1 MIYLFEDFDTSSHD
15 LYQSLKAAGYV
26 FTAIAFNDDGFLPE
40 DVLSPYNI
48 YTRDTTKQRLPLY
61 FNRVALPPFYEVRG
75 TASSGEIY
83 DGAILRGRI
92 FYASP
97 KRKRYIK
104 IIDHLSPNGQVIAS
118 DHYDAYGHR
127 FAQTSF
133 DAHNHRTVKTY
144 YDVHGAEVIVENFM
158 TGDIILNKQGKM
170 YIYKNKIDFVKA
182 MIHDLG
188 LDHERIVYNS
198 LSLPFFLSES
208 MPTLDTKPDLL
219 FWQEEIKE
227 TVPGNM
233 QAIIQGRSNRTA
245 HIIVQR
251 RDAYQKLLAMGV
263 SSELIDPLGFIYHFS
278 ETSPDYHKALI
289 MTNSD
294 QLESIETIIKG
305 CPHIQFY
312 IGAITE
318 MSSKLLSLGA
328 YDHVHLYPNIKEHN
342 VKKLFETCGL
352 YLDINYAN
360 EILNSLREAFIHHQ
374 VIYGFEETLHDH
386 TYIEK
391 SHIYKKDQVD
401 ELVHL
406 LNQMDE
412 TTYQHELEKQE
423 SNAFTST
430 KENYQHILEDL

>member
-15 LYQSLKAAGYV
+15 LYQSLKAAGYD
-26 FTAIAFNDDGFLPE
+26 FTAIAFHDDGFLPE
-40 DVLSPYNI
+40 DVLSPYNL

-75 TASSGEIY
+75 SASSGEIY

-118 DHYDAYGHR
+118 DHYDVYGHR

-227 TVPGNM
+227 TIPGNM
-233 QAIIQGRSNRTA
+233 QAIIQGRSNRTS

-251 RDAYQKLLAMGV
+251 RDAYQKLLAMGG

-294 QLESIETIIKG
+294 HLESIETIIKG

-312 IGAITE
+312 IGTITE

-391 SHIYKKDQVD
+391 SHIYTKDQVD

-406 LNQMDE
+406 LNQIDE

-423 SNAFTST
+423 SNAFASI
-430 KENYQHILEDL
+430 KEDYQHILGDL